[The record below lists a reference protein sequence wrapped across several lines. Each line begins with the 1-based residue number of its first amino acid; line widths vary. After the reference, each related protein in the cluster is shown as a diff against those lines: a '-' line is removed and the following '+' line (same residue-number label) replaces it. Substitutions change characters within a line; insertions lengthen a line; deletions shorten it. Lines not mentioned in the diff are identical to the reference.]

1 LQAAFH
7 VLRRPKGTSKARL
20 QLLLETDNAINVGGL

>member
-20 QLLLETDNAINVGGL
+20 QLFNVGGL